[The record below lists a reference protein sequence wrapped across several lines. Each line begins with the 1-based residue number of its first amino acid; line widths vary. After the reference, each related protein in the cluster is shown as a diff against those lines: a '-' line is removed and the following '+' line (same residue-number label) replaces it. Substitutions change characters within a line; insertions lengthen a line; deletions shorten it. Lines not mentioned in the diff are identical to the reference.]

1 MNTGDWTAIG
11 AIATGAMAIATFI
24 LAIKTRSMSE
34 ATKNMV
40 GETKAVS
47 EATLKEAKAVEQQ
60 TDHIAEQVKISSN
73 ALRASVQPWLAW
85 VPLSKVSL
93 AIKAGPRWQ
102 AGSSPCLGFDVGQ
115 DGDDIAGYIVVR
127 NVGTGIALLNL
138 AESCL
143 FNANN
148 PDIPCQGIRPS
159 TETPIIPP
167 GEEAVVKFRIPGSR
181 GSNQRTLSLV
191 EVVGGGGSETM
202 YIELVYSDVLGAIS
216 AKAKFQAYRKYLPND
231 QPEKWKIIMT
241 TYCQDDVKPIEV
253 RSV

>member
-1 MNTGDWTAIG
+1 MNTGDWIAIG
-11 AIATGAMAIATFI
+11 AIANAAMAIATFI

-60 TDHIAEQVKISSN
+60 TGHIAEQVKISSN
-73 ALRASVQPWLAW
+73 ALRASVQPWLTW
-85 VPLSKVSL
+85 VSSSKVPLVVQVGSRSQESFS
-93 AIKAGPRWQ
+93 PRS
-102 AGSSPCLGFDVGQ
+102 GLNIEQ
-115 DGDDIAGYIVVR
+115 DGDDIAGYLVVR

-148 PDIPCQGIRPS
+148 PDTPFQGIRPS
-159 TETPIIPP
+159 TEIPIIPP
-167 GEEAVVKFRIPGSR
+167 GEEATVKFKIPGIK
-181 GSNQRTLSLV
+181 GSDGKRIRLV

-202 YIELVYSDVLGAIS
+202 YIELVYSDVLGAVA
-216 AKAKFQAYRKYLPND
+216 AKAKFQAYRKSLENGR
-231 QPEKWKIIMT
+231 QGSWKIIQT
-241 TYCQDDVKPIEV
+241 TYCQEGREPIVV